1 MSHDFVDTGGVVV
14 AGENDEF
21 SDTSN
26 PSSHH
31 QLRPD
36 STERVVRDRVLP
48 RPQNLT

>member
-1 MSHDFVDTGGVVV
+1 MSQHFVNSVGLVVT
-14 AGENDEF
+14 GENDEF